1 MISALWE
8 KDEARA
14 TEIISG
20 LLWDTISY
28 NDYHEDYYYAF
39 LAGVFAGRGYSVDSN
54 KEKGLGRP
62 DLLLKDRKNRRAII
76 IEAKKSARES
86 DMERDC
92 REAVRQI
99 IQEKYAEGLK
109 GYEEIICYG
118 AAFFQKQVRLR
129 LK

>member
-1 MISALWE
+1 
-8 KDEARA
+8 
-14 TEIISG
+14 
-20 LLWDTISY
+20 
-28 NDYHEDYYYAF
+28 
-39 LAGVFAGRGYSVDSN
+39 
-54 KEKGLGRP
+54 
-62 DLLLKDRKNRRAII
+62 
-76 IEAKKSARES
+76 
-86 DMERDC
+86 MERDC